1 MVHKAM
7 IENAVPMK
15 NLVDSIKETAM
26 RTMNAKETL
35 FVEEIIV
42 LGLFQEEQTA
52 VLIPESLNLR
62 IPESPNPQIPESPNL
77 RFPKS
82 PIPWTP

>member
-1 MVHKAM
+1 MMVHKAM

-26 RTMNAKETL
+26 RTMNAKVTL
-35 FVEEIIV
+35 FVEETIV

-52 VLIPESLNLR
+52 VLIPESLNPL
-62 IPESPNPQIPESPNL
+62 ILKSPNP
-77 RFPKS
+77 RFS
-82 PIPWTP
+82 ISLSL

>member
-52 VLIPESLNLR
+52 VLIPELINLP
-62 IPESPNPQIPESPNL
+62 IPDSTNPQIPESPNPQ
-77 RFPKS
+77 FPES
-82 PIPWTP
+82 PIP